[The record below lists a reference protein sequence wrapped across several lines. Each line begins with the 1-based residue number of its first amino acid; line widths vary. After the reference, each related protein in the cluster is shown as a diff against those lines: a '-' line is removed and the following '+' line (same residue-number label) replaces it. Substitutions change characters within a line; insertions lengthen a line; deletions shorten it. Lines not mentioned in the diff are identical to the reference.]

1 MENLVTQETKELVIV
16 KQLPVIEQ
24 HLQKLATEID
34 AKVELAKNLV
44 CTEDTVKDVK
54 NVRASLTK
62 QFKEL
67 EESRKEVKSKIM
79 TPYEQFEKVYKECV
93 SDKFKKADA
102 DLKTKVDEVENTL
115 KAEKEKEVE
124 DYFTELLTANNIDFV
139 YFRHANINVTLSASM
154 KSLKEQA
161 RTFVD
166 KIVSDL
172 QLIDTQDHKD
182 EILFEYKVCLDVSKA
197 ILIVK
202 NRIEALE
209 EQKAKEDERKQREEK
224 RKAEMQAEKPVEKTP
239 LQAPMEV
246 KKEPILKMRFTVEG
260 TKAQLVSVKEFLER
274 EGIKYE

>member
-1 MENLVTQETKELVIV
+1 MSELVIV

-24 HLQKLATEID
+24 HLQKLAAEID
-34 AKVELAKNLV
+34 EKVKIAINLV

-54 NVRASLTK
+54 KVRTDLNG

-67 EESRKEVKSKIM
+67 EDSRKKVKNEVMK
-79 TPYEQFEKVYKECV
+79 PYDEFEKVYKECV

-124 DYFTELLTANNIDFV
+124 EYFTELLTANNIDFV

-209 EQKAKEDERKQREEK
+209 EQKAREEERKQREEK
-224 RKAEMQAEKPVEKTP
+224 RKAEMQAEKPVEKAP
-239 LQAPMEV
+239 LQAPVEV
-246 KKEPILKMRFTVEG
+246 KEEPKLKMRFTVEG
-260 TKAQLVSVKEFLER
+260 TREQLKSIKAFLEQ